1 MCGYHNLGVSSV
13 KFPVIV
19 VVEGEDEAEADAE
32 DTGTVSLYSRVVL
45 SFFLSCR
52 FCGLYNAT
60 RTVASGG
67 TDSSVSVYFTSAEVK
82 SSDKV

>member
-1 MCGYHNLGVSSV
+1 MCGYHNLGFSSV
-13 KFPVIV
+13 KSPVIV
-19 VVEGEDEAEADAE
+19 VVEGEEEAEAEAV
-32 DTGTVSLYSRVVL
+32 DTGTVSLYRSVVF
-45 SFFLSCR
+45 SFSLWPR

-67 TDSSVSVYFTSAEVK
+67 TDSSVIVYFTSAEVK